1 MGRKPT
7 NPVGKLFFTYN
18 IEKNESTCNVKDCC
32 RPVMKGQHSHN
43 LETHIKTSHPEEWEI
58 LVKAKQDIE
67 NEKILSKKE
76 KRRLDD
82 TATFPSKKHGPLD
95 KVVTITKKNLFV
107 KMDQV
112 SLLKACTEIVT
123 VNGRPFTIFN
133 DSGFQKILKPLTE
146 AIGGSFTINAHNIKN
161 HILSASNEIVSQI
174 KSDVKNQL
182 ISLKI
187 DCVKRHHR
195 SILGVNIQYIKDGKI
210 CLSTLA
216 MVEMHEKHTSAN
228 LKKMLLETLSK
239 YNVKKEQLYSITCD
253 NAANMIKLARIMN
266 DETGQVQDCTVMPI
280 ENVNNSECDD
290 DDLWQYENEGIPLA
304 NNDIENELFSV
315 EDDEG
320 NTDTGINELEDSV
333 LNAITPGTITSC
345 VRCAVHTLQLCI
357 HDGLKVASITN
368 CISRA
373 RQVVKKLRTPTYS
386 SWLVRMNLKLAIID
400 NETRWNSIYNMLYRL
415 IDLKMFCKEHDETNP
430 DLKLTDNE
438 WISIQSVVDALLPVK
453 IATLALQKQDITL
466 GDLYG
471 IWWKC
476 TNGLK
481 SNGTILAK
489 QILKS
494 MKERQELLLKNN
506 VYLSAIFLD
515 PRYQCL
521 LTEDEKNNA
530 INHLIKTWKALLHL
544 NEDDI
549 GQEDNIVHNSSLD
562 TNNENHSRT
571 EEDDD
576 LELFLSSQ
584 SSYSSLNSETSS
596 PNDISI
602 ALHNFNR
609 VDRLHYKTNILSY
622 WEEQKYDKPDLYK
635 LACVVHAVPAT
646 QVSVERSFS
655 GLKFILSDLRSS
667 LSSEALD
674 AIMIIRSN
682 TLFKNK

>member
-82 TATFPSKKHGPLD
+82 TATFPSK
-95 KVVTITKKNLFV
+95 
-107 KMDQV
+107 
-112 SLLKACTEIVT
+112 C
-123 VNGRPFTIFN
+123 IFMN
-133 DSGFQKILKPLTE
+133 FGF
-146 AIGGSFTINAHNIKN
+146 SFTINAHNIKN

-266 DETGQVQDCTVMPI
+266 DETGQVQDCTVTPI

-304 NNDIENELFSV
+304 NDDIENELFSV

-373 RQVVKKLRTPTYS
+373 RQHIFIIYITAIIGSEKTQNT
-386 SWLVRMNLKLAIID
+386 NILKLA
-400 NETRWNSIYNMLYRL
+400 R
-415 IDLKMFCKEHDETNP
+415 TNP

-453 IATLALQKQDITL
+453 IATLALQKQDIIL